1 MKADDVIRYLRD
13 NPDLLSEHGEI
24 FTEITVPHPHAG
36 QAITLAERQL
46 HALRD
51 KIRKLEGK
59 LSELIRFGE
68 ENDEIGAKMH
78 RLALALIE
86 AEGFDDVR
94 LELVER
100 LRDEFQVPHVA
111 FRVWNNVLSREDEEF
126 AEVSEP
132 LRDSAA
138 EMAHPYCGAPSN
150 LEVLGWMGASATH
163 VRSVALVPLRAG
175 GKVFGMLAL
184 GSEDAER
191 FYPEMGTFYLSRLGE
206 LVAAVLRRELG

>member
-13 NPDLLSEHGEI
+13 NPDLLSEHGDI

-68 ENDEIGAKMH
+68 ENDEIGAKLH

-94 LELVER
+94 LELIER

-126 AEVSEP
+126 AEVSET

-138 EMAHPYCGAPSN
+138 EMTHPYCGAPSN